1 MFHFLKVQYYI
12 GRFKSSMS
20 KISLS
25 KYLDIEHGA
34 FFFFYNNKCTFP
46 LKIRVGQLYLASAAA
61 VVFIL
66 RRKQY
71 RLPLLLYSLER
82 YQHFSSHQLLSSDHK
97 PRRYATMEHSLIM
110 LTYLFINSYINSSAS
125 TLDVP
130 Q

>member
-1 MFHFLKVQYYI
+1 MEDKNPYMYTAEREYNKNWCASMFHFLKVQYYI

-46 LKIRVGQLYLASAAA
+46 LKIHVGQLYLASAAA

-71 RLPLLLYSLER
+71 RLPLLLYS
-82 YQHFSSHQLLSSDHK
+82 
-97 PRRYATMEHSLIM
+97 
-110 LTYLFINSYINSSAS
+110 
-125 TLDVP
+125 
-130 Q
+130 